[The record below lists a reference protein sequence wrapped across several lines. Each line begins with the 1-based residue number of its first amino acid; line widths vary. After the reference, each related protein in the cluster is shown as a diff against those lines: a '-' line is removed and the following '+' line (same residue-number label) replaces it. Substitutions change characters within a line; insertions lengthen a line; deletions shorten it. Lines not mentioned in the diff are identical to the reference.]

1 MVISASTYSRSS
13 LPENVL
19 YVFVHVQKTAGTS
32 FMQQIIRANFTPEQ
46 ILEGVTIRTFRKRL
60 RPEHR
65 FATGHVAYGLHW
77 LTQRP
82 VVYLTF
88 LRHPVDRALSHY
100 FFIRQ
105 CDPRFCRHDRYEA
118 AISMDLLSFYTQPRF
133 RNEMTMMLA
142 GIPWH
147 KLQGY
152 VTHAAFGQWALRRAC
167 FNLRYRFA
175 CFGLQEHFEDSLQ
188 LFARTFGWQVQHQD
202 IRLKQTRLRPKLEE
216 ISPEMYQQ
224 LARLN
229 YLDML
234 LYRYARR
241 LFVWR
246 MHQGFI

>member
-1 MVISASTYSRSS
+1 
-13 LPENVL
+13 
-19 YVFVHVQKTAGTS
+19 
-32 FMQQIIRANFTPEQ
+32 MQQIIRVNFTPEQ

-65 FATGHVAYGLHW
+65 FAKSHVAYGLHW

-142 GIPWH
+142 GIP
-147 KLQGY
+147 G
-152 VTHAAFGQWALRRAC
+152 
-167 FNLRYRFA
+167 
-175 CFGLQEHFEDSLQ
+175 
-188 LFARTFGWQVQHQD
+188 
-202 IRLKQTRLRPKLEE
+202 I
-216 ISPEMYQQ
+216 
-224 LARLN
+224 N
-229 YLDML
+229 YK
-234 LYRYARR
+234 AT
-241 LFVWR
+241 
-246 MHQGFI
+246 